1 MLLSL
6 LEPRGSANAVVVT
19 LVAQLA
25 DGPPGTQ
32 SQWLRM
38 MAKHPMECVKQCT
51 LDLNQAAALRKSCRA
66 RGEGRLLVGSSVCVC
81 VCVCFVLLMHMPSWL
96 AIEQQRDRLGWLAG
110 VGLPVA

>member
-32 SQWLRM
+32 SQRLRM
-38 MAKHPMECVKQCT
+38 MAKQPMERVKQCT
-51 LDLNQAAALRKSCRA
+51 LDLNQAAALCKSCRA
-66 RGEGRLLVGSSVCVC
+66 TSRGEGRVACRQFSLCLCLCLLLFC
-81 VCVCFVLLMHMPSWL
+81 
-96 AIEQQRDRLGWLAG
+96 
-110 VGLPVA
+110 